1 MNAFLKTSELTG
13 STFAELEL
21 SGDFVTQGT
30 KIYFDLVQKAY
41 GKVVA
46 SISAVIEANEASD
59 STVWNTTNDPQND
72 VEIDLNKLEVE
83 KFNIARIED
92 FDSVLAVLGQPF
104 FLTEI
109 QINKLNEY
117 LREFFE
123 EEKLNEIKGMVA

>member
-1 MNAFLKTSELTG
+1 M
-13 STFAELEL
+13 
-21 SGDFVTQGT
+21 
-30 KIYFDLVQKAY
+30 

-72 VEIDLNKLEVE
+72 VEIDFNKLEVE